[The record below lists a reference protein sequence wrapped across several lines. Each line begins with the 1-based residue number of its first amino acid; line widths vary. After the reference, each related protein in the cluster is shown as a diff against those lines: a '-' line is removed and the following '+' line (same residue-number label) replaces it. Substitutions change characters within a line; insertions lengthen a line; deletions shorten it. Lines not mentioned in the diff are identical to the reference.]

1 MTGIRTMTK
10 EYAEQIAQDF
20 IVILYDEFGTIVS
33 QDQYENL
40 ITVIMEHGDEFIDQ
54 LIFNSIK
61 QGYVIQQGI

>member
-1 MTGIRTMTK
+1 MTE

-33 QDQYENL
+33 QEQYENL
-40 ITVIMEHGDEFIDQ
+40 IAVIMEHGDEFIDQ